1 MFQITVMPQAE
12 LEYHRL
18 LQTASYPEI
27 ALAIRQAMKTAL
39 HAVARDAFE
48 AGEPQYDLKKMNMR
62 ICRIVSPPL
71 YIEYGVHISERKAFF
86 RRVTLI
92 RKPA

>member
-1 MFQITVMPQAE
+1 VYKNTVMPPAKAD
-12 LEYHRL
+12 LARL
-18 LQTASYPEI
+18 VQMADRSESGVEI
-27 ALAIRQAMKTAL
+27 RYAIFRTFQLLKQDAL
-39 HAVARDAFE
+39 E
-48 AGEPQYDLKKMNMR
+48 AGEPLYDLKMMKMR

-71 YIEYGVHISERKAFF
+71 YIEYGVHIAEPKAFI